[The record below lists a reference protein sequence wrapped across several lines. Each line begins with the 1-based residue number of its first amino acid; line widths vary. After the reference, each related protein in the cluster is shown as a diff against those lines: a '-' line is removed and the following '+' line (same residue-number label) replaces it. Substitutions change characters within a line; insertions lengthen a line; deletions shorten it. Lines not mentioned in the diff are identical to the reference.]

1 MKSKFASGR
10 RQECGIS
17 PKVTQEV
24 KRMSDKSRLG
34 SGCRGPAMMNCQHGK
49 LSADMLNDVDVQL
62 QVRECFQPYS
72 LGMMGNPSTA
82 SLLMSTWITCV
93 VHVLKHYG
101 CDEWL
106 FSFSTDFFEF
116 I

>member
-101 CDEWL
+101 CDE
-106 FSFSTDFFEF
+106 
-116 I
+116 